1 LTARES
7 IRTREPRLYR
17 ELLHAMESA
26 RSRLAVAIAAENK
39 RTTRERWR
47 YYLATA
53 DRMRKCVKDIRQLH
67 GPGMAR
73 HIVWHHALDL
83 LKQPLSPTE
92 DERSGEA
99 QRICKRLHDVL
110 ELVENH
116 TQVTSDG

>member
-1 LTARES
+1 LTGGES
-7 IRTREPRLYR
+7 IRSREPRLHR

-39 RTTRERWR
+39 TTTRERWR

-53 DRMRKCVKDIRQLH
+53 DRMRKCVSEIRRLH
-67 GPGMAR
+67 GPGTAR
-73 HIVWHHALDL
+73 HSVWHHALDL
-83 LKQPLSPTE
+83 LKQPLPSRE

-99 QRICKRLHDVL
+99 QYICKRLHDVL

-116 TQVTSDG
+116 TRVTSDR

>member
-1 LTARES
+1 LTGGELVRS
-7 IRTREPRLYR
+7 RDPRLYR

-39 RTTRERWR
+39 STTRERWHS
-47 YYLATA
+47 YLATA
-53 DRMRKCVKDIRQLH
+53 ERMRKCVKEIRRLH
-67 GPGMAR
+67 GPGVAR
-73 HIVWHHALDL
+73 HLVWHHALDL
-83 LKQPLSPTE
+83 LRQPLSSTE

>member
-1 LTARES
+1 MTARES

-39 RTTRERWR
+39 TTTRERWR

-53 DRMRKCVKDIRQLH
+53 DRMRNCVKEIRQLR
-67 GPGMAR
+67 GPGMPR

-83 LKQPLSPTE
+83 LKQPLSPKE

-116 TQVTSDG
+116 PRVPSDG